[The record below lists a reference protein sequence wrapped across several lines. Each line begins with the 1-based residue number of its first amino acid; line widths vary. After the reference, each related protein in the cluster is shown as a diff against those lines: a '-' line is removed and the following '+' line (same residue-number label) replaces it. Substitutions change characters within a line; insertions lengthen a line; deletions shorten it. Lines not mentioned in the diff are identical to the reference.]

1 MSPERF
7 PILHAVTDSIS
18 TVLMR
23 GQLAYLKS
31 HGFEPALLSGPG
43 KDLDETGSREDLPV
57 FGIATRRE
65 MAPAE
70 DLKSFF
76 KIWRLL
82 RRVKPVICNAGTPKA
97 GLLVGLAAW
106 ITRVPCRI
114 YTLRGLRLE
123 TAKGVK
129 RTILTATERT
139 ACFCAHRVICVSASL
154 RERAVMLGLVAREKT
169 AVLGPGSSNGV
180 DVGRFEPAPE
190 KLAVAAALRENL
202 GIRQEQPVIGF
213 AGRFTR
219 DKGIPELTTAFQLIR
234 TRLPEAVL
242 LLVGDYEEGDP
253 VPRDVRNLIEAEPG
267 IYRVGF
273 VPQIEL
279 YYLVM
284 NIFVLPTHREGF
296 PNTVLEAQAAG
307 LPVVTTMA
315 TGAVDAIED
324 GVTGLLTP
332 VGDAEKLAEAV
343 LSLMSDPGRMKLMGR
358 MGRERV
364 VRNFRNEIAW
374 ESLASLYRSMLQERG
389 YGLPVDVDAEAA
401 QCAHIR

>member
-1 MSPERF
+1 MSPKCV

-31 HGFEPALLSGPG
+31 HGFEPALFSSPG
-43 KDLDETGSREDLPV
+43 KDLDETGLREDLPV
-57 FGIATRRE
+57 FGIAMRRE
-65 MAPAE
+65 IAPAE

-76 KIWRLL
+76 KTWRLL
-82 RRVKPVICNAGTPKA
+82 RRMKPVICNAGTPKA

-129 RTILTATERT
+129 RTILTVTERI
-139 ACFCAHRVICVSASL
+139 ACFCAHRVICVSTSL

-169 AVLGPGSSNGV
+169 AVLGTGSSNGV
-180 DVGRFEPAPE
+180 DVRRFEPTSE
-190 KLAVAAALRENL
+190 KLAMAAALRENL
-202 GIRQEQPVIGF
+202 GIRQDQPVIGF

-219 DKGIPELTTAFQLIR
+219 DKGIPELITAFQLIR
-234 TRLPEAVL
+234 RRLPEAVL
-242 LLVGDYEEGDP
+242 LLVGNYEEGDP
-253 VPRDVRNLIEAEPG
+253 VPRNIRNLIEAEPG

-273 VPQIEL
+273 APQIEL
-279 YYLVM
+279 YYQVM

-296 PNTVLEAQAAG
+296 PNTVLEAQAVG

-315 TGAVDAIED
+315 TGAVDALED

-332 VGDAEKLAEAV
+332 VGDAEKLTEAV
-343 LSLMSDPGRMKLMGR
+343 LSLLSDPGRMKLMGR

-364 VRNFRNEIAW
+364 VRNYRNEIVW

-389 YGLPVDVDAEAA
+389 FGLPVDVEAEAT
-401 QCAHIR
+401 QCARIR